1 MIRLNDIKVEVKNR
15 TILDIPEL
23 ELAKGKRYGVIG
35 ENGSG
40 KTTLLRIIAGTLI
53 SNDGQLKGLPSKGEM
68 GYLPQSPYAFS
79 LSVLENVKMAIPVE
93 NSEQIAKTALEKVG
107 MGALLKSRGN
117 RLSGGERQRMGL
129 ARVLALP
136 RSLLILDEPSSA
148 TDIRGT
154 NLIEALLLDWH
165 RESQGTL
172 IFSTHSP
179 AQVVRLADEVLFM
192 DKGRVIERG
201 SPREIFDSPVNE
213 ETRSFLSHWKL

>member
-1 MIRLNDIKVEVKNR
+1 MIELNDIRVEVKNR
-15 TILDIPEL
+15 TILDIPGL
-23 ELAKGKRYGVIG
+23 ELAEGKRYGVIG

-40 KTTLLRIIAGTLI
+40 KTTLLRLLAGTLVPN
-53 SNDGQLKGLPSKGEM
+53 SGQLRGMPAAGQV

-79 LSVLENVKMAIPVE
+79 LSVLENIKMAITEE

-107 MGALLKSRGN
+107 LSALLRSRGD
-117 RLSGGERQRMGL
+117 RLSGGEKQRMGL
-129 ARVLALP
+129 ARLLALP

-154 NLIEALLLDWH
+154 DVIEALLLEWH
-165 RESQGTL
+165 RESKGTL

-179 AQVVRLADEVLFM
+179 AQVVRLAEEVLFM

-201 SPREIFDSPVNE
+201 SPKELFDAPQNE

>member
-1 MIRLNDIKVEVKNR
+1 MIELNDIRVEVKNR
-15 TILDIPEL
+15 TILDIPCL
-23 ELAKGKRYGVIG
+23 ELAEGKRYGVIG

-40 KTTLLRIIAGTLI
+40 KTTLLRLLAGTLAP
-53 SNDGQLKGLPSKGEM
+53 NTGQLRGMPAAGQV

-79 LSVLENVKMAIPVE
+79 LSVLENIKMAITEE

-107 MGALLKSRGN
+107 LSALLRSRGD
-117 RLSGGERQRMGL
+117 RLSGGEKQRMGL
-129 ARVLALP
+129 ARLLALP

-154 NLIEALLLDWH
+154 DVIEALLLEWH
-165 RESQGTL
+165 RESKGTL

-179 AQVVRLADEVLFM
+179 AQVVRLAEEVLFM

-201 SPREIFDSPVNE
+201 SPKELFDAPQND

>member
-1 MIRLNDIKVEVKNR
+1 MIELNDIRVEVKNR
-15 TILDIPEL
+15 TILDIPGL
-23 ELAKGKRYGVIG
+23 ELAEGKRYGVIG

-40 KTTLLRIIAGTLI
+40 KTTLLRLLAGTLVP
-53 SNDGQLKGLPSKGEM
+53 NTGQLLGMPVAGQV

-79 LSVLENVKMAIPVE
+79 LSVLENIKMAITEE

-107 MGALLKSRGN
+107 LSALLRSRGD
-117 RLSGGERQRMGL
+117 RLSGGEKQRMGL
-129 ARVLALP
+129 ARLLALP

-154 NLIEALLLDWH
+154 DVIEALLLEWH
-165 RESQGTL
+165 RESKGTL

-179 AQVVRLADEVLFM
+179 AQVVRLAEEVLFM

-201 SPREIFDSPVNE
+201 SPKELFDAPQNE

>member
-1 MIRLNDIKVEVKNR
+1 MIKLNDIRVEVKNR
-15 TILDIPEL
+15 TILDIPRL
-23 ELAKGKRYGVIG
+23 ELAEGKRYGVIG

-40 KTTLLRIIAGTLI
+40 KTTLLRLLAGTLEP
-53 SNDGQLKGLPSKGEM
+53 NTGQLRGMPAAGQV

-79 LSVLENVKMAIPVE
+79 LSVLENIKMAITEE

-107 MGALLKSRGN
+107 LSALLRSRGD
-117 RLSGGERQRMGL
+117 RLSGGEKQRMGL
-129 ARVLALP
+129 ARLLALP

-154 NLIEALLLDWH
+154 DVIEALLLDWH
-165 RESQGTL
+165 RESKGTL

-179 AQVVRLADEVLFM
+179 AQVVRLAEEVLFM

-201 SPREIFDSPVNE
+201 SPKELFDAPQNE

>member
-1 MIRLNDIKVEVKNR
+1 MIRLNDIKVEVKDR
-15 TILDIPEL
+15 TILDIPRL

-40 KTTLLRIIAGTLI
+40 KTTLLRVLAGTLI
-53 SNDGQLKGLPSKGEM
+53 GHQGRLVGMPPPGEL

-79 LSVLENVKMAIPVE
+79 LSVLENVKMAIAEE
-93 NSEQIAKTALEKVG
+93 NSDQLARNALKKVG
-107 MGALLKSRGN
+107 LSDLLRSRGN
-117 RLSGGERQRMGL
+117 RLSGGEKQRMGL

-154 NLIEALLLDWH
+154 DIIEALLLDWY
-165 RESQGTL
+165 RESKGTL
-172 IFSTHSP
+172 FFSTHSP